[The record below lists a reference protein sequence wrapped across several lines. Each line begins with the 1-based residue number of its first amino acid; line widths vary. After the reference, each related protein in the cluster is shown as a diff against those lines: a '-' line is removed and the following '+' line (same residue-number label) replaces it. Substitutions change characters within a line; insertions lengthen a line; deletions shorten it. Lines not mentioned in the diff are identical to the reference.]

1 MRESY
6 VIASIE
12 RGTTLFA
19 NRCLYSLNADPDK
32 PWQMLTELFDSAIF
46 FDTVEGAV
54 EILNS
59 PNKWFPAYRP
69 QLHTFKVY
77 KVSLEEVKL

>member
-12 RGTTLFA
+12 GGSTLFA
-19 NRCLYSLNADPDK
+19 NRCLYSIPSIHRK
-32 PWQMLTELFDSAIF
+32 PWKMDTELIDGAIF
-46 FDTVEGAV
+46 FDTVEEALDV
-54 EILNS
+54 LADPSIWE
-59 PNKWFPAYRP
+59 PAYRP

-77 KVSLEEVKL
+77 KVSLEEVNL